1 MIVLCSSVLLA
12 GIRQATDDALS
23 SLQRLREG
31 SKRKM
36 MTDIFSKKSK
46 KVKLCAWKHNF
57 CCLARRDQQRSPTT
71 ESEREELYRAGLG
84 FKDIVF
90 NDIYINKEEFHESI
104 LENFPR
110 LRYGGGFRFLKGWC
124 VSINESQ
131 IRQYNLFVGVQANRD
146 LEVLSITVHKSPM
159 HLKERVGNF
168 RIYLRPL
175 QCDLDTTPLSVVCED
190 LVSIITKCFCS
201 SQLSGLNRTY
211 SRYLYL
217 SLRNLAWSVGLS

>member
-90 NDIYINKEEFHESI
+90 YDIYINKEEFHESI
-104 LENFPR
+104 LENIPR
-110 LRYGGGFRFLKGWC
+110 LCYGGGFRFLKGWC
-124 VSINESQ
+124 VSISESQ
-131 IRQYNLFVGVQANRD
+131 I
-146 LEVLSITVHKSPM
+146 KS
-159 HLKERVGNF
+159 
-168 RIYLRPL
+168 
-175 QCDLDTTPLSVVCED
+175 
-190 LVSIITKCFCS
+190 FCRGS
-201 SQLSGLNRTY
+201 S
-211 SRYLYL
+211 
-217 SLRNLAWSVGLS
+217 